1 MSSLFSVHWG
11 PDWLWSVPLIVL
23 TVLFHA
29 VVLSGLNRGVHSLMK
44 VTGRK
49 IFRHLVS
56 IVAVGGAALCAT
68 LAHGVEAWFWAIAYF
83 LSGAI
88 SDQKASMEFS
98 LGAMTTFGGNP
109 ITLRPG
115 WELMGPLEALS
126 GWIAFG
132 LTAAFLFT
140 IMRNV
145 WTTEQ
150 ML

>member
-1 MSSLFSVHWG
+1 MSSLFSVHFG
-11 PDWLWSVPLIVL
+11 LDWLWSVPLIIF
-23 TVLFHA
+23 TILFHA
-29 VVLSGLNRGVHSLMK
+29 IVISVANRGVRTMMK
-44 VTGRK
+44 ASGRAS
-49 IFRHLVS
+49 FRHMMS

-68 LAHGVEAWFWAIAYF
+68 MAHALEAWSWAIAYT

-88 SDQKASMEFS
+88 PNQKASMEFS

-109 ITLRPG
+109 ISLGAG

-150 ML
+150 WV